1 LAHFIGFVLPPSPST
16 GRGGAASGPRSLMIL
31 SMPPAHRRV
40 VASVQPQEKSWST
53 VRHILTV
60 WQVASKEYVEIR
72 VSRWVCRDGCAWM
85 GVSRSVLRGECLN
98 PQFSTA
104 EELSV
109 GVVAG
114 DVEEVWARMRVSIGR
129 SKEKRSAAALYISV
143 LREADF

>member
-1 LAHFIGFVLPPSPST
+1 
-16 GRGGAASGPRSLMIL
+16 
-31 SMPPAHRRV
+31 
-40 VASVQPQEKSWST
+40 
-53 VRHILTV
+53 
-60 WQVASKEYVEIR
+60 
-72 VSRWVCRDGCAWM
+72 M

-143 LREADF
+143 LLEADF